1 MNIIILFCFLLSSSF
16 HSLSKFNKASC
27 LFCKENSDN
36 DVNNSTK
43 DIVILPIDFNKLIQ
57 EYDNIA
63 IESLLGYLPKA
74 PETEEEIIE
83 DSFEGFLR
91 NEFYS
96 IATNNKINFETYYI
110 WRQRA
115 GIVLT
120 KAEVKYVYD
129 SIVEK
134 GELCDLMQFITIN
147 NIIDEGNAGKF

>member
-1 MNIIILFCFLLSSSF
+1 MNIIILFCFILRTYF
-16 HSLSKFNKASC
+16 HSLSKIKQSSVI
-27 LFCKENSDN
+27 FCNNN
-36 DVNNSTK
+36 DNNSTK
-43 DIVILPIDFNKLIQ
+43 DTFVLPIDFSKIIQ
-57 EYDNIA
+57 EYDNNV
-63 IESLLGYLPKA
+63 IEQLLGDLPKS

>member
-1 MNIIILFCFLLSSSF
+1 MNIIISFCFLLGSSF
-16 HSLSKFNKASC
+16 RSLSKINQASC
-27 LFCKENSDN
+27 LFCKKNSDN
-36 DVNNSTK
+36 NFNNNTK
-43 DIVILPIDFNKLIQ
+43 DIIILPIDFNKLIQ

-63 IESLLGYLPKA
+63 IENLLGYLPKA

-110 WRQRA
+110 WRQKA

-134 GELCDLMQFITIN
+134 GELCDLMQFITVN

>member
-1 MNIIILFCFLLSSSF
+1 MNIIILFCFVLSNSF
-16 HSLSKFNKASC
+16 RSLSKINQASR
-27 LFCKENSDN
+27 LFCKKSSDN
-36 DVNNSTK
+36 DFNNSTK
-43 DIVILPIDFNKLIQ
+43 DTVILPIDFNQIIE

-63 IESLLGYLPKA
+63 IENLLGYLPKA

-110 WRQRA
+110 WRQKA